1 MDYEWELRNGSPS
14 RASLSGRGRM
24 PLPHC
29 PGPTRQTV
37 VGFARYHSA
46 VRSLPLREQQ
56 TITAAA
62 RLIVRSFETGCKP
75 ILDVLLLGHA
85 DRDVQRGPAY
95 ERSISVERARAVR
108 QALSVAVTGLG
119 QRTRLAPGAPP
130 LSAIRWQHAG
140 IGAAQPANQHA
151 RTEQE
156 RARNRRVDI
165 ILSPGV
171 EPLPAPRRPATHRR

>member
-1 MDYEWELRNGSPS
+1 MDDEWELRNGSPS
-14 RASLSGRGRM
+14 RGSLSGRGRM

-37 VGFARYHSA
+37 AGFARYHST
-46 VRSLPLREQQ
+46 VHSLPLREQQ
-56 TITAAA
+56 AITTAA

-85 DRDVQRGPAY
+85 DRDARRGPAY
-95 ERSISVERARAVR
+95 ERSISVERAGAVR

-119 QRTRLAPGAPP
+119 RLARLAPGAPP

-140 IGAAQPANQHA
+140 IGAAQPARPRA

-156 RARNRRVDI
+156 RALNRRVDI

-171 EPLPAPRRPATHRR
+171 EPLPAPRRPAAQRR